1 MSKEDFEMPK
11 TLNQSMFKNAKLY
24 YDRED
29 FLLDWRAIDSYLEI
43 GVLAGDY
50 TDLVIKHLKPNSI
63 DLVDPFNQYDWN
75 RKENPR
81 FDTDTNYDFIKNK
94 YKDTNINIIKE
105 YFVKDLNQINKIY
118 DYIYIDAEHSF
129 KFTYDALEFA
139 NIHLSVG
146 GLVGINDYIMYDH
159 FNNEYY
165 GVVQG
170 VNAFLINNP
179 NWKVYAYAL
188 GAAMHS
194 DIYLKKIN

>member
-1 MSKEDFEMPK
+1 MSKQDFLMPQK
-11 TLNQSMFKNAKLY
+11 LNQSMFKNAKLY

-29 FLLDWRAIDSYLEI
+29 FLVDWRAIDSYLEI

-50 TDLVIKHLKPNSI
+50 TDLVINHLKPNHI
-63 DLVDPFNQYDWN
+63 DLIDPFNQYDWN
-75 RKENPR
+75 GGEFPR
-81 FDTDTNYDFIKNK
+81 FDIDTNYEFIKDK
-94 YKDTNINIIKE
+94 YKNKDINIIQAYFTKDYKE
-105 YFVKDLNQINKIY
+105 LNRIY

-129 KFTYDALEFA
+129 KFTYEALEFA
-139 NIHLSVG
+139 DNHLSNG
-146 GLVGINDYIMYDH
+146 GIVGINDYIMYDH

-170 VNAFLINNP
+170 VNAFLANHN
-179 NWKVYAYAL
+179 NWKVHAYAL

>member
-29 FLLDWRAIDSYLEI
+29 FLVDWRSVDSYLEI

-50 TDLVIKHLKPNSI
+50 TDLVINHLKPNTI
-63 DLVDPFNQYDWN
+63 DLIDPFNQNDCN
-75 RKENPR
+75 NGENPR
-81 FDTDTNYDFIKNK
+81 FYTETNYEFVKNK
-94 YKDTNINIIKE
+94 YKDKNINVIQE
-105 YFVKDLNQINKIY
+105 YFKKDLDLVDKTY

-129 KFTYDALEFA
+129 RFTYEALEFSNA
-139 NIHLSVG
+139 HLAPG
-146 GLVGINDYIMYDH
+146 GIVGINDYMMYDH
-159 FNNEYY
+159 FNDEYY

-170 VNAFLINNP
+170 VNEFLIRNR